1 MCNRRLSGAIEI
13 RSYKK
18 HGQMNEPYITKELL
32 DYLETTFPNQLPSQG
47 DVELGEIRRL
57 QGVQHVI
64 HVLRELYRSQQNLQ
78 ED

>member
-1 MCNRRLSGAIEI
+1 
-13 RSYKK
+13 
-18 HGQMNEPYITKELL
+18 MNEPYITKELL